1 MTTRPSR
8 ERGENI
14 PSGAEAAWVRP
25 VLTVLIV
32 SIIGFLLMNPT
43 VKTNAAHAFG
53 EPNQN
58 QMFDT
63 TRQLKRIYLDSFMP
77 IFEGLKVQVG
87 CETTVDANQK
97 LRIFVQ
103 DKTCDRSFN
112 TVYTGNIA
120 LSEYFKMKNSPIKAV
135 SEGYGFETPIQETE
149 KGRIVTLPVDMLKS
163 VVEAYQEP
171 KAVVAP
177 KTAAAPKGA
186 TAPKVTPVK
195 PKPKVKVK

>member
-8 ERGENI
+8 ERGENT
-14 PSGAEAAWVRP
+14 PSGEEQAWVRP

-43 VKTNAAHAFG
+43 IKTNAAHAFG

-63 TRQLKRIYLDSFMP
+63 TRQLKRVYLDSFLP
-77 IFEGLKVQVG
+77 IFEGVRGQVG
-87 CETTVDANQK
+87 CETTVEANQK
-97 LRIFVQ
+97 LRIFVT

-112 TVYTGNIA
+112 TIYTGNIA
-120 LSEYFKMKNSPIKAV
+120 LSEYFKMKNGTIKTV
-135 SEGYGFETPIQETE
+135 PEGYGFETPIQETE

-163 VVEAYQEP
+163 VVEAYQEH

-177 KTAAAPKGA
+177 KA
-186 TAPKVTPVK
+186 TTTPKVIHAK
-195 PKPKVKVK
+195 PKPKVKTK

>member
-8 ERGENI
+8 ERGQNE
-14 PSGAEAAWVRP
+14 PSGNEMAWVRP

-43 VKTNAAHAFG
+43 VKINAAQAFG

-77 IFEGLKVQVG
+77 IFEGLKAQVG
-87 CETTVDANQK
+87 CETTVEANQK

-112 TVYTGNIA
+112 TIYTGNIA

-135 SEGYGFETPIQETE
+135 SEGYGFETAIQDSE

-163 VVEAYQEP
+163 VVEAYQVPQQKTVVVP
-171 KAVVAP
+171 KA
-177 KTAAAPKGA
+177 A
-186 TAPKVTPVK
+186 TAK
-195 PKPKVKVK
+195 PKPKVKTK